1 MPLYEYACRGCGH
14 RFEELVRGSE
24 QPACPHCK
32 GADLEKLLSTFAVS
46 GPSATTGDGW
56 PAAGAPPCGS
66 CGDPR
71 GPGACG
77 LD

>member
-1 MPLYEYACRGCGH
+1 MPLLEFECRSCSH

-24 QPACPHCK
+24 SASCPRC
-32 GADLEKLLSTFAVS
+32 GAKRLRRLLSGFGVGT
-46 GPSATTGDGW
+46 P
-56 PAAGAPPCGS
+56 APPSRGPGGCGS

-77 LD
+77 RG